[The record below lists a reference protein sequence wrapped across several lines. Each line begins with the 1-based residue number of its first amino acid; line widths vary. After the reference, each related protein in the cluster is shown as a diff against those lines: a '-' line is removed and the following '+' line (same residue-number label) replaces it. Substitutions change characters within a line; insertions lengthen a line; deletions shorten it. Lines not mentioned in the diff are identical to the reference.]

1 MRRPLA
7 AALSVL
13 IAAALGLLAP
23 GSATAAPPQAKPK
36 PTTKVVTAPID
47 IWKASAAQTPGG
59 RLDYCAVTIFV
70 VFPEIEGFEATNADY
85 VITFTGATPSARSYP
100 LAAPYDDQFSWG
112 PLSRSAPAG
121 KHQVMLG
128 GQPHVWKAGSP
139 DCEAEYATAV
149 SWYSPTAQV
158 TYEAVDKCAAAIS
171 SYNAADSA
179 LTSAKKRLD
188 KARTPAQQASAR
200 AAVRTAK
207 AKLAKA
213 KKKYK
218 RKC

>member
-1 MRRPLA
+1 MRRPIA
-7 AALSVL
+7 AVLSVL
-13 IAAALGLLAP
+13 VAASLGLLAP
-23 GSATAAPPQAKPK
+23 GPANAAPAQARPK

-59 RLDYCAVTIFV
+59 KPDYCAVTIFV
-70 VFPEIEGFEATNADY
+70 VFPEIEGFEATSADY
-85 VITFTGATPSARSYP
+85 VITFTGAAPSATSYP
-100 LAAPYDDQFSWG
+100 LAAPYDDQFTWG
-112 PLSRSAPAG
+112 PLSRNAPAG

-139 DCEAEYATAV
+139 DCDAEYATAV

-158 TYEAVDKCAAAIS
+158 TYEAVGSCATAIG
-171 SYNAADSA
+171 SYNAADAA
-179 LTSAKKRLD
+179 LTSARKRLD
-188 KARTPAQQASAR
+188 KARTPAQKASAR

-213 KKKYK
+213 KKKYR